1 MKMYRSKIDE
11 LVAWKNDK
19 NRKPLIL
26 KGARQVGKTWLMK
39 EFGRKYYQN
48 TVYVN
53 FDNADNLKDLFKPD
67 LDVSR
72 IITTLEIFAGHKI
85 NPDNTLII
93 FDEIQSVERGL
104 NSLKYFCED
113 APQYHI
119 IAAGSLLGMS
129 LKPNES
135 FPVGKVSFLTLR
147 PMSFY
152 EFLQSTCSNKLL
164 LDELKNRNWDV
175 LKLFHSKLTE
185 ALKYYMYIGGM
196 PAVVKE
202 YAENKDLFAV
212 RKIQQEI
219 ITAYESDFAKHA
231 PTNHIPRIRMV
242 WQSIPQQLAKENK
255 KFIYSAIRSGGR
267 AKEFEVAIQWLVDCG
282 LLLKNN
288 NIEIPQLPI
297 VAYKKM
303 DIFKLYLSDIGLL
316 GALSNLDAKT
326 IIDGSS
332 LFTHLKGAF
341 IEQYVMQELV
351 LNENF
356 PSAYWTNATG
366 LAEVDFVVQSS
377 SEIVPVEVKSADN
390 VRSKSL
396 QAYRD
401 KYHPKLAIRTSLKNY
416 GFENGILSL
425 PLYAIEDIRK
435 YCEEE

>member
-1 MKMYRSKIDE
+1 
-11 LVAWKNDK
+11 
-19 NRKPLIL
+19 
-26 KGARQVGKTWLMK
+26 
-39 EFGRKYYQN
+39 
-48 TVYVN
+48 
-53 FDNADNLKDLFKPD
+53 
-67 LDVSR
+67 
-72 IITTLEIFAGHKI
+72 
-85 NPDNTLII
+85 
-93 FDEIQSVERGL
+93 
-104 NSLKYFCED
+104 
-113 APQYHI
+113 
-119 IAAGSLLGMS
+119 
-129 LKPNES
+129 
-135 FPVGKVSFLTLR
+135 
-147 PMSFY
+147 MSFY
-152 EFLQSTCSNKLL
+152 EFLQSISSNKLL

-175 LKLFHSKLTE
+175 LKLFHGKLTE

-297 VAYKKM
+297 AAYKKM
-303 DIFKLYLSDIGLL
+303 DVFKLYLSDIGLL

-332 LFTHLKGAF
+332 LFTHSKGAF
-341 IEQYVMQELV
+341 TEQYVMQELV

-356 PSAYWTNATG
+356 PSTYWTNATG

-425 PLYAIEDIRK
+425 PLYGIEDIRK

>member
-1 MKMYRSKIDE
+1 MEMYRSKIDE

-72 IITTLEIFAGHKI
+72 IIATLEIFAGHKI

-152 EFLQSTCSNKLL
+152 EFLQSTSSNKLL

-288 NIEIPQLPI
+288 NIEIPQ
-297 VAYKKM
+297 
-303 DIFKLYLSDIGLL
+303 
-316 GALSNLDAKT
+316 
-326 IIDGSS
+326 
-332 LFTHLKGAF
+332 
-341 IEQYVMQELV
+341 
-351 LNENF
+351 
-356 PSAYWTNATG
+356 
-366 LAEVDFVVQSS
+366 
-377 SEIVPVEVKSADN
+377 
-390 VRSKSL
+390 
-396 QAYRD
+396 
-401 KYHPKLAIRTSLKNY
+401 
-416 GFENGILSL
+416 
-425 PLYAIEDIRK
+425 
-435 YCEEE
+435 